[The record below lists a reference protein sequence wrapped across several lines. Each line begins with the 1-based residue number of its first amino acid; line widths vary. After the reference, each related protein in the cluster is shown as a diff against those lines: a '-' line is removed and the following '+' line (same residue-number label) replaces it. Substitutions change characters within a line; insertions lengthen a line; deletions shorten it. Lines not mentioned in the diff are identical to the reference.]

1 MRNQLATFIQQPCEQ
16 VRHFRRT
23 DALSL
28 AAALIGWSFVSPRLP
43 ALWRAMLQ
51 AGVGG
56 VLVWVTRTPLG
67 LGPPRLRAG
76 LRWGSLAALPV
87 AGTVAATTTLAPV
100 RRSMADRRPPAAAP
114 EWLLL
119 RIPVGTVWS
128 EESAFRGALT
138 TAGSG
143 AFGARGGR
151 LLQACAFGLSHI
163 ADARATGEPVA
174 ATVLVTGIAG
184 WLFGWLAGRSGS
196 LAAPMLAHLAVNE
209 AGAIAVLA
217 VRSSSRGILGR

>member
-1 MRNQLATFIQQPCEQ
+1 MRSG
-16 VRHFRRT
+16 HFRRT
-23 DALSL
+23 GAFSL

-43 ALWRAMLQ
+43 VSWRTVLQ

-56 VLVWVTRTPLG
+56 LLVWVTRAPMG
-67 LGPPRLRAG
+67 LGPPRLWAG
-76 LRWGSLAALPV
+76 LRLGSLAAFSV
-87 AGTVAATTTLAPV
+87 AGTVAATTVLAPV
-100 RRSMADRRPPAAAP
+100 RRSMTDRQPPSTAP

-128 EESAFRGALT
+128 EESAFRGALN
-138 TAGSG
+138 TAGSA

-184 WLFGWLAGRSGS
+184 WVFGWLADRSGS

-209 AGAIAVLA
+209 AGAIAMLA
-217 VRSSSRGILGR
+217 VNSANR